1 MRPLIS
7 VIIPVYNTGAY
18 LSRCVQSV
26 IAQTLTDW
34 ELTLIDDGS
43 EADTARLC
51 DELAQ
56 SDTRINV
63 VHKKNEGVSIARNL
77 GLSLAKGDFIS
88 FIDSDDWVEPTF
100 LVEMSK
106 AMTDEVDIVIIDST
120 TIYSNGRTE
129 PDEIETLK
137 SGISSKAELT
147 PNVLI
152 NTAGAPWRCLHR
164 KSIID
169 AHHLEF
175 PAGMKFS
182 EDRIFNI
189 RAMGCSRAVNYLKRP
204 LYCRYM
210 REGSAVSSFYPDMP
224 DIIARARALTRE
236 ALQKHWQP
244 FEEYAAVYERQ
255 TVGLFYTAINNL
267 WSSKTG
273 MSLSERITETRK
285 IVNNDVLRNAIA
297 TVGDESARARLVNGK
312 RTYLLS
318 LLSLIIN
325 LKHRLWR

>member
-1 MRPLIS
+1 MHPLIS
-7 VIIPVYNTGAY
+7 IIIPVYNTGAY
-18 LSRCVQSV
+18 LHRCVQSV

-43 EADTARLC
+43 EATTARIC

-56 SDTRINV
+56 GDSRITV
-63 VHKKNEGVSIARNL
+63 IHKKNEGVSIARNL

-88 FIDSDDWVEPTF
+88 FIDSDDWVKPTF
-100 LVEMSK
+100 LEEMSE

-129 PDEIETLK
+129 PDEIGALK
-137 SGISSKAELT
+137 SGISSKEELI

-152 NTAGAPWRCLHR
+152 ETAGGPCRCMYR
-164 KSIID
+164 KKVITENEIT
-169 AHHLEF
+169 F
-175 PAGMKFS
+175 PAGLKFS
-182 EDRIFNI
+182 EDRIFNLK
-189 RAMGCSRAVNYLKRP
+189 AMGCSRAANYLKRP
-204 LYCRYM
+204 LYCRFM
-210 REGSAVSSFYPDMP
+210 REGSAVSSFYSDMP
-224 DIIARARALTRE
+224 AIIERARALTRE

-255 TVGLFYTAINNL
+255 TIGLFYTAINNI
-267 WSSKTG
+267 WSSKTDLP
-273 MSLSERITETRK
+273 LSERIAETRE

-312 RTYLLS
+312 HIYLLS
-318 LLSLIIN
+318 ILSLIIN
-325 LKHRLWR
+325 LKHKLWR

>member
-1 MRPLIS
+1 MHPLIS

-18 LSRCVQSV
+18 LRRCVQSV

-100 LVEMSK
+100 LEEMSK

-129 PDEIETLK
+129 PDEIAALK
-137 SGISSKAELT
+137 SGISSKEELT

-152 NTAGAPWRCLHR
+152 DTAGGPCRCMYR
-164 KSIID
+164 KIVII
-169 AHHLEF
+169 ENEITF
-175 PAGMKFS
+175 PVRLKFS
-182 EDRIFNI
+182 EDRIFNLK
-189 RAMGCSRAVNYLKRP
+189 AMGCSRAIFYLKRP

-210 REGSAVSSFYPDMP
+210 RNGSAVSSFYSDMP
-224 DIIARARALTRE
+224 DIIERARALTRE
-236 ALQKHWQP
+236 ALREHWQP

-267 WSSKTG
+267 WSLKTG

-297 TVGDESARARLVNGK
+297 TVGDKSARARLVNGK

-325 LKHRLWR
+325 VKHKLWR

>member
-18 LSRCVQSV
+18 LRRCVQSV

-88 FIDSDDWVEPTF
+88 FIDSDDWVKPTF
-100 LVEMSK
+100 LEEMSK

-129 PDEIETLK
+129 PDEIAALK
-137 SGISSKAELT
+137 SGISSKEELT

-152 NTAGAPWRCLHR
+152 DTAGGPCRCMYR
-164 KSIID
+164 KIVII
-169 AHHLEF
+169 ENEITF
-175 PAGMKFS
+175 PVGLKFS
-182 EDRIFNI
+182 EDRIFNLK
-189 RAMGCSRAVNYLKRP
+189 AMGCSRAIFYLKRP

-210 REGSAVSSFYPDMP
+210 RNGSAVSSFYSDMP
-224 DIIARARALTRE
+224 DIIERARTLTRE
-236 ALQKHWQP
+236 ALQEHWQP
-244 FEEYAAVYERQ
+244 FEEYASVYERQ
-255 TVGLFYTAINNL
+255 TVGLFYTSINNL

-325 LKHRLWR
+325 VKHKLWR